1 MDAKN
6 KEEMINNLTDR
17 NLFLI
22 RHGQSTY
29 NLENRFT
36 GWKDVEL
43 TELGR
48 SQAIEAGNILNGI
61 NFDSCFTSNLKRAQ
75 NTLDLILGQMNHS
88 PGIQRDEALN
98 ERDYG
103 DLIGQNKAEA
113 AEKFGKEQVQIW
125 RRSFDVPP
133 PGGESLKMTADRT
146 LPYYRDVIY
155 PEVLSGKNIA
165 ISAHGNSIRAI
176 VMDIFDLSPEQIL
189 KTEIGWCEPWVIS
202 FDSSGEISQHQI
214 ISRESEPSKSHL
226 FAD

>member
-1 MDAKN
+1 MK
-6 KEEMINNLTDR
+6 
-17 NLFLI
+17 
-22 RHGQSTY
+22 
-29 NLENRFT
+29 
-36 GWKDVEL
+36 
-43 TELGR
+43 
-48 SQAIEAGNILNGI
+48 
-61 NFDSCFTSNLKRAQ
+61 
-75 NTLDLILGQMNHS
+75 HS
-88 PGIQRDEALN
+88 PDIQRDEALN

-202 FDSSGEISQHQI
+202 FDSSGEISQYQI
-214 ISRESEPSKSHL
+214 ITRGSEPSKSHL
-226 FAD
+226 FID

>member
-1 MDAKN
+1 
-6 KEEMINNLTDR
+6 MINNLTER

-36 GWKDVEL
+36 GWKDVDL

-88 PGIQRDEALN
+88 PDIQRDEALN

-146 LPYYRDVIY
+146 LPYYRDTIY

-176 VMDIFDLSPEQIL
+176 VMNIFNLSPEQIL

-202 FDSSGEISQHQI
+202 FDSGGEISQHQI
-214 ISRESEPSKSHL
+214 ITRESEPSKSHL
-226 FAD
+226 FTN